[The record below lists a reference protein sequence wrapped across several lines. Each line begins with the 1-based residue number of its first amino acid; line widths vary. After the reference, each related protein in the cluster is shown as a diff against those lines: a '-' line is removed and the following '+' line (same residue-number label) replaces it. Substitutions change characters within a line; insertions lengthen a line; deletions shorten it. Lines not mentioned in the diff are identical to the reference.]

1 MIHQVGHGTESVME
15 IKACVALC
23 KVDGFAPGWGFLWFL
38 TRDFVPR
45 EWILTKIFRKMSN
58 PHPLPDPL
66 PQGHNIDRCI
76 IVTLALYLFT
86 CSGIFQH
93 SHGKVSK

>member
-93 SHGKVSK
+93 SHGKV